1 MQKYFIRWTAVL
13 LCLGGGVALRPW
25 AQQLVIKTAETV
37 PSSKKPYFI
46 DPQQFDAHEFVLDPP
61 QADSSITQG
70 ELKELHRIEQERT
83 AHEVELAKQDDQEE
97 DIFIYK
103 TVLGS
108 SFRPEDFPATA
119 RLSDHLKKDQGAMGN
134 SLKGYYQRKRPYQAD
149 ATLHPVCALKTTH
162 DSYPSG
168 HALTGYLE
176 ALALAELV
184 PGQRIPI
191 FQRAD
196 EYAHNRI
203 VCGVHYPS
211 DTEASRRLA
220 YAMYGYMVSTP
231 KFREEL
237 SEARAELSAK
247 LWGQHN
253 KVR

>member
-1 MQKYFIRWTAVL
+1 M
-13 LCLGGGVALRPW
+13 LCLGGGLVLHPW
-25 AQQLVIKTAETV
+25 AQQPVIKIAETV

-46 DPQQFDAHEFVLDPP
+46 DPQQFDVREFLLDPP
-61 QADSSITQG
+61 QADSSITQL
-70 ELKELHRIEQERT
+70 ELKELHRIEQGRT
-83 AHEVELAKQDDQEE
+83 AHEVEQARQDDQEE

-108 SFRPEDFPATA
+108 SFRSDDLPATA
-119 RLSDHLKKDQGAMGN
+119 RLSDHLKKDQGAMGA
-134 SLKGYYQRKRPYQAD
+134 SLKGYYQRARPYQVD
-149 ATLHPVCALKTTH
+149 VTLHPVCALKTTH

-176 ALALAELV
+176 ALVLADLV
-184 PGQRIPI
+184 PQERTPI

-220 YAMYGYMVSTP
+220 YAMYGYMMSTQ

-247 LWGQHN
+247 EWGQHD